1 MFPIRFT
8 YIHIYIYICI
18 YTYIYTYYIYTYI
31 YIYIYI
37 YIHIYIYTYIYTYIY
52 IYKYIYTYIY
62 IHVYIYTYVLLFLH
76 TLYMIYIYIHIL
88 CIYIVYPYPIIDELH
103 LSQMC
108 SVARSSAAR
117 PDPTSLAS
125 CGFKGQVNQPA
136 NRSAVG
142 MIKDGSVAI
151 GIGRTH
157 EYIPE
162 QSNIWGFPIHGGT
175 QIARWFSS
183 WKIHL

>member
-1 MFPIRFT
+1 MYIYIYILYIYT
-8 YIHIYIYICI
+8 YIYIYYTYIYIHIYIHI
-18 YTYIYTYYIYTYI
+18 YI

-37 YIHIYIYTYIYTYIY
+37 YIHIYIHMFYYF
-52 IYKYIYTYIY
+52 Y
-62 IHVYIYTYVLLFLH
+62 IHYIW
-76 TLYMIYIYIHIL
+76 YIYIHIL

-151 GIGRTH
+151 GIGRAH

-175 QIARWFSS
+175 PIARWFSS